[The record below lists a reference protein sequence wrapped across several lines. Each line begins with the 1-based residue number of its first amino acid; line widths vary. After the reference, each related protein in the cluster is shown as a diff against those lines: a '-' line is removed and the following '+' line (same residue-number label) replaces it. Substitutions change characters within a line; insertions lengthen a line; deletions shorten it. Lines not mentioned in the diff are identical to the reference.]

1 MKVLDKN
8 IQPEYQMQNEIISY
22 CRDALEF
29 GKSKI
34 DAIESLE
41 DWQLNKTHYQQII
54 KNAFPNEMFD
64 RKNHLNT
71 RSVSKFIF
79 DDYRIENV
87 IFESLP
93 GWEVNATIYLPKED
107 GKYPGIIC
115 PTGHS
120 TKTRENYQ
128 RSAQTFARNGYIA
141 ISFDPPG
148 VAGEK
153 QYMND
158 HFTNGLIGYL
168 TGYWSQTHFVIDALR
183 AIDYLETRD
192 DVDSSKGFAM
202 TGVSG
207 GGLTTIFC
215 AMLDKR
221 ISACAPV
228 CCISKHEV
236 IHLQDLYTSCPEQF
250 GLGYLE
256 SGIDYEDYMF
266 IIAPTPCLIVA
277 GLQDEVFDYRETTCV
292 YEKTKEIYSR
302 YNSDDI
308 GLYIDEDSGHAYTV
322 KMTNQVVRFFNRF
335 LKSKDASVN
344 QLKESDIVY
353 AKPEQLMCY
362 PSEDVNMFTINRD
375 MAIKLREKRE
385 KGNAVSNLDENV
397 YNVLGLTKG
406 NLSPQDTIE
415 NDSALRW
422 KHLIQ
427 NLDIVVS
434 DDIHIPAISLRRND
448 GKKRPLVI
456 FLDEQGK
463 WKGLKHQGF
472 LARTAG
478 FLQDERDNEPAIL
491 SCDVTGLGELSPQPT
506 TYDLAYWNDIER
518 ILTYLSLGVNKPI
531 MGLRVRDTLSILEY
545 AQAHPLVDN
554 ENIIIAGR
562 GIGAIVALH
571 AAYLWGKAKKV
582 VCIDML
588 ARYEELTESFPFTW
602 KQSVVIPQIL
612 KYYDLPDLVD
622 SLNNVTIF
630 NPRDAKRETI
640 SQKKAQQI
648 YKSAIINGANVICD
662 LSKDDWQDEFYK
674 VIYD

>member
-8 IQPEYQMQNEIISY
+8 IHPEYQMQNEIILH
-22 CRDALEF
+22 CRDALRH
-29 GKSKI
+29 SRAKI
-34 DAIESLE
+34 DAIKSLE
-41 DWQLNKTHYQQII
+41 DWQLIKDHYQQII

-64 RKNHLNT
+64 RKNPLNT
-71 RSVSKFIF
+71 RAVSSFIF
-79 DDYRIENV
+79 NDYRIENV

-93 GWEVNATIYLPKED
+93 GWEVNATIYLPKQD
-107 GKYPGIIC
+107 GRYPGIIC

-221 ISACAPV
+221 ITACAPV

-266 IIAPTPCLIVA
+266 MIAPTPCLIVA
-277 GLQDEVFDYRETTCV
+277 GKQDEVFDYKATTRV
-292 YEKTKEIYSR
+292 YEKTKEIYSL

-308 GLYIDEDSGHAYTV
+308 GLFIDEDSGHAYTV
-322 KMTNQVVRFFNRF
+322 KMANQVVAFFNRV
-335 LKSKDASVN
+335 LKRKDASVN
-344 QLKESDIVY
+344 QLTESDIVY
-353 AKPEQLMCY
+353 SKPEQLMCF
-362 PSEDVNMFTINRD
+362 PSQDVNMFTINRD
-375 MAIKLREKRE
+375 MAIKLRQKRE
-385 KGNAVSNLDENV
+385 KDNAISNLEQNV
-397 YNVLGLTKG
+397 YNVLGFSKG
-406 NLSPQDTIE
+406 NWSPQDTIE
-415 NDSALRW
+415 NDKALRW
-422 KHLIQ
+422 NHLIQ
-427 NLDIVVS
+427 KLDIKVS
-434 DDIHIPAISLRRND
+434 EDIHIPTISLRRND

-456 FLDEQGK
+456 FIDEQGN
-463 WKGLKHQGF
+463 WEGLKHQGF
-472 LARTAG
+472 LTRTSG
-478 FLQDERDNEPAIL
+478 FLQDEKDNEPAIL

-506 TYDLAYWNDIER
+506 TYDLASWNDIER

-531 MGLRVRDTLSILEY
+531 MGLRVRDALSVIDY

-622 SLNNVTIF
+622 SLCNVTIL
-630 NPRDAKRETI
+630 NPRDAKGETI
-640 SQKKAQQI
+640 SQSKSQQI
-648 YKSAIINGANVICD
+648 YKNAIINGANVKCD
-662 LSKDDWQDEFYK
+662 LSKQKWHDEFFK